1 MEISLY
7 IHIPFCIS
15 KCRYCDFLSAQCDDG
30 VKVRYA
36 EALCREIRAFA
47 QNSRHRRVKSVFF
60 GGGTPSVLGN
70 NEMRMLLDV
79 IHDEYVL
86 SDSCEITVE
95 CNPGTVTYDK
105 FRMYAEHGV
114 NRISMGL
121 QSSDNAD
128 LKLLGRIHTYEDYM
142 ESLEYAKKAG
152 FVNINADLMSGLPG
166 QTAEKFTKI
175 LKDAISS
182 GVTHISAYSLII
194 EEGTPFGEM
203 YGKGLLVLP
212 DEDEDRRIYHETGKV
227 LEKAGF
233 NRYEISNYSK
243 PGYESVHNKV
253 YWEREDYKGFG
264 TGAASLIDNVRYTN
278 TPELE
283 EYIYNGITA
292 VNEEKLNSED
302 CMAEYMFLGL
312 RMMKGIDVE
321 DFNKKFNAD
330 YDKLYGKITEKHISS
345 GLLTRNGSRIRLTE
359 KGIDVSN
366 YVFSDFLLT

>member
-15 KCRYCDFLSAQCDDG
+15 KCRYCDFLSAPCDDG
-30 VKVRYA
+30 VKVQYA
-36 EALCREIRAFA
+36 EALCREIRTFA
-47 QNSRHRRVKSVFF
+47 QNNRHRRVKSVFF
-60 GGGTPSVLGN
+60 GGGTPSVLGD

-105 FRMYAEHGV
+105 LRMYAEHGV

-166 QTAEKFTKI
+166 QTAEKFTEI
-175 LKDAISS
+175 LKNTISS

-203 YGKGLLVLP
+203 HGKGLLVLP
-212 DEDEDRRIYHETGKV
+212 DEDEDRRIYHETGRF

-243 PGYESVHNKV
+243 PGYESVHNRV
-253 YWEREDYKGFG
+253 YWERGDYKGFG

-278 TPELE
+278 TPELK

-312 RMMKGIDVE
+312 RMMKGVDVE

-330 YDKLYGKITEKHISS
+330 YDELYGKITEKHISS
-345 GLLTRNGSRIRLTE
+345 GLLARNGSRIRLTE